1 MMTRIFSVEAE
12 IEKLK
17 CVFRGIKENWMYKPD
32 LLVEFK
38 DFKEVAPAGEIIDS
52 FMKDMLFGNHFCN
65 FTIFAAVIRSSKITF
80 WLVISEDDENSEL
93 KSIFNVYLSDENDP
107 GSDFDGEVDIKAIRN
122 MMWQVFEF
130 FDNGCHLTVNAEEEF
145 ERLLSRS

>member
-1 MMTRIFSVEAE
+1 MMTRIFSVETE

-17 CVFRGIKENWMYKPD
+17 CVFRGIKEAWRCKTE

-38 DFKEVAPAGEIIDS
+38 NFKEVAPAGEIIDS
-52 FMKDMLFGNHFCN
+52 FMKDMLFGNHFCD

-93 KSIFNVYLSDENDP
+93 KSVFNVYLSDETDP
-107 GSDFDGEVDIKAIRN
+107 GSDFDGEVDIKAVRSMI
-122 MMWQVFEF
+122 WEVFEF
-130 FDNGCHLTVNAEEEF
+130 FDDGCHLKDDAEDEF
-145 ERLLSRS
+145 ERLLTN